1 MTENVQALSRQEQAA
16 VDVLDKS
23 REELLRFVSELV
35 AIPSVTGNEGEASA
49 LVHDWLHRNGFD
61 VRREYVDAADLERWP
76 QCAGERDLENRPNVI
91 GELRSAG
98 ASMGDFVING
108 HLDVV
113 PTGDPAKWSRDPFSG
128 TREDG
133 LIWGRGS
140 ADMKGGI
147 GAALFALRALRDAGV
162 ELPFNVQV
170 QCVVAEESG
179 GLGTLALMHGAPA
192 PSAALVLEP
201 TECNIVTACG
211 GATPFTLTVNGTAAH
226 VALPWTGVSAYE
238 KSRLVHDRLMAL
250 ERERHAR
257 LTHPMFDRLPNKAPL
272 SIGKVEAGEWR
283 LTIPDTARLY
293 GRVGT
298 LPEEDLAAVRGEL
311 EAAMAGLAAE
321 DDWFRDH
328 PVEVHWDGG
337 FDGWETA
344 LDSDLVA
351 GLRASARALD
361 VDIPTACVT
370 YGSDAGVFAGLGVP
384 VALFGPGSIENAHC
398 KDEYVPESE
407 IALVSRLTALGIA
420 RFGATRANS

>member
-1 MTENVQALSRQEQAA
+1 
-16 VDVLDKS
+16 
-23 REELLRFVSELV
+23 
-35 AIPSVTGNEGEASA
+35 
-49 LVHDWLHRNGFD
+49 
-61 VRREYVDAADLERWP
+61 
-76 QCAGERDLENRPNVI
+76 
-91 GELRSAG
+91 
-98 ASMGDFVING
+98 MGDFVING
-108 HLDVV
+108 HVDVV
-113 PTGDPAKWSRDPFSG
+113 PAGDAAKWARDPFSG
-128 TREDG
+128 AREDG
-133 LIWGRGS
+133 LIWGRGA
-140 ADMKGGI
+140 ADMKGGL

-179 GLGTLALMHGAPA
+179 GLGTLALMQGAPV
-192 PSAALVLEP
+192 PSAAIVLEP
-201 TECNIVTACG
+201 TECKIVTACG
-211 GATPFTLTVNGTAAH
+211 GATPFTLTVNGKAAH

-238 KSRLVHDRLMAL
+238 KSRLVHDRLVAL

-257 LTHPMFDRLPNKAPL
+257 LGHPLFDQLPNKAPL

-311 EAAMAGLAAE
+311 EAAMAGLASE

-328 PVEVHWDGG
+328 PVEIHWDGD

-344 LDSDLVA
+344 ADSDLVA
-351 GLRASARALD
+351 GLRASARATGA
-361 VDIPTACVT
+361 DIQTACVT
-370 YGSDAGVFAGLGVP
+370 YGSDASAFAGMGVP
-384 VALFGPGSIENAHC
+384 VVLFGPGSIANAHC

-420 RFGATRANS
+420 RFGAARSGS